1 MKILFNV
8 GTIFCFECVMAL
20 RKFVGSVKGISAV
33 EIDEGMV
40 SVEYDPAVVSEEK
53 VDRIV
58 RDSVER
64 LGYRIQE

>member
-33 EIDEGMV
+33 EIDGGMV
-40 SVEYDPAVVSEEK
+40 SVEYDPAVISEEK